1 MRINNA
7 NVLLVNLV
15 VIGAFLMLRGR
26 CERQVPERI
35 NASDG

>member
-26 CERQVPERI
+26 CEREVPERI
-35 NASDG
+35 NAK